1 VMNARKDSLQNW
13 LRCSRLLGQIANISN
28 MFVPSRK
35 FWTWGLYG
43 LGFALKSNLGLPQ
56 RQRLKLGSDHGVSL
70 STSPSRAEKAMESS
84 IFITWSKWR
93 AENMKFSDG
102 RTVLQVQHP
111 WVPFRKANNIILSKE
126 PAGTLVFVPHSVPGI
141 PSPALNLNAYI
152 TFINSLP
159 KEFHPL
165 TFCLHFND
173 MRRGLDKDIKKRGF
187 RVTTAGNTLH
197 PRFAN
202 RFYSI
207 LRDFEYATSPTIGSQ
222 LFYAHELGVK
232 YFIHDYQ
239 VKARG
244 EELVDA
250 GDAAW
255 LKTLV
260 ARIEEAFSRD
270 KLNLYSAIKDDI
282 VRDAL
287 GLDIE
292 ISRLYGYGPIQTF
305 LASE

>member
-1 VMNARKDSLQNW
+1 
-13 LRCSRLLGQIANISN
+13 
-28 MFVPSRK
+28 
-35 FWTWGLYG
+35 
-43 LGFALKSNLGLPQ
+43 
-56 RQRLKLGSDHGVSL
+56 
-70 STSPSRAEKAMESS
+70 
-84 IFITWSKWR
+84 
-93 AENMKFSDG
+93 
-102 RTVLQVQHP
+102 
-111 WVPFRKANNIILSKE
+111 
-126 PAGTLVFVPHSVPGI
+126 
-141 PSPALNLNAYI
+141 
-152 TFINSLP
+152 
-159 KEFHPL
+159 
-165 TFCLHFND
+165 